1 MKAALALDYGKLSIE
16 NVTLDPP
23 RAGEVMIKMA
33 ATGVCYSDLSVLNGA
48 VPMPLPLALGHEGAG
63 VVQAVGAG
71 VSKVAPGD
79 HVVLSFIPSCGE
91 CYFCDHHEP
100 HLCAAGSPEG
110 RMLDGSTRL
119 HLDGREIGAMAMLGC
134 MAEYAV
140 VPAISVMKIDRSIP
154 LDRAAL
160 VGCGVMTGVGAV
172 TNTAKV
178 RAGSTVVV
186 FGCGGVGLSAIQGA
200 RLVGAK
206 RIIAVDTLDAKLEY
220 ARHFGAT
227 DTVNAKDDPVAAVR
241 ELTGGRGADYSF
253 EVTGKVPVM
262 EQAYAATRR
271 GGTVCIIGIGHYTE
285 SFPLNACGFSADAK
299 TVIGCMYGNTNFK
312 VDMPDLLELYL
323 SKRLDLDAMITR
335 TYSIDE
341 VPQAFEDLKSGIN
354 ARGVILF

>member
-100 HLCAAGSPEG
+100 HLCAASSPEG

-140 VPAISVMKIDRSIP
+140 VPAISVMKIDQ
-154 LDRAAL
+154 
-160 VGCGVMTGVGAV
+160 
-172 TNTAKV
+172 NT
-178 RAGSTVVV
+178 
-186 FGCGGVGLSAIQGA
+186 
-200 RLVGAK
+200 
-206 RIIAVDTLDAKLEY
+206 KL
-220 ARHFGAT
+220 R
-227 DTVNAKDDPVAAVR
+227 
-241 ELTGGRGADYSF
+241 
-253 EVTGKVPVM
+253 
-262 EQAYAATRR
+262 
-271 GGTVCIIGIGHYTE
+271 
-285 SFPLNACGFSADAK
+285 
-299 TVIGCMYGNTNFK
+299 
-312 VDMPDLLELYL
+312 
-323 SKRLDLDAMITR
+323 
-335 TYSIDE
+335 
-341 VPQAFEDLKSGIN
+341 
-354 ARGVILF
+354 